1 MTEHMSGE
9 PDADDRFV
17 HLDDGDMHVVQD
29 GKPGAPALLL
39 IHGSAG
45 SLASWDAVVPSL
57 AGAFRVIR
65 VDLLGCGRSAAPA
78 GGYDIPTQA
87 RRVGTALDKLGV
99 SRVTVIGH
107 SGGCTVAT
115 ALAEQRPGAVAALA
129 LIDMGPTPDAKI
141 PEKPAHPSPAD
152 PVSRAAAVAPEN
164 RGHHPEGQSHRLHPS
179 SRHP

>member
-1 MTEHMSGE
+1 MTEHMPGE

-17 HLDDGDMHVVQD
+17 RLDDGDMHVVQD
-29 GKPGAPALLL
+29 GKLGAPALLL

-65 VDLLGCGRSAAPA
+65 IDLLGCGRSATPA
-78 GGYDIPTQA
+78 DGYDIPTQA

-107 SGGCTVAT
+107 SGAARWPPPWPSNGPARWRRWRSSTWP
-115 ALAEQRPGAVAALA
+115 QPG
-129 LIDMGPTPDAKI
+129 
-141 PEKPAHPSPAD
+141 
-152 PVSRAAAVAPEN
+152 R
-164 RGHHPEGQSHRLHPS
+164 
-179 SRHP
+179 

>member
-17 HLDDGDMHVVQD
+17 RLDDGDMHVVED

-65 VDLLGCGRSAAPA
+65 VDLLGCGKSA
-78 GGYDIPTQA
+78 
-87 RRVGTALDKLGV
+87 
-99 SRVTVIGH
+99 
-107 SGGCTVAT
+107 
-115 ALAEQRPGAVAALA
+115 
-129 LIDMGPTPDAKI
+129 TP
-141 PEKPAHPSPAD
+141 
-152 PVSRAAAVAPEN
+152 RAATTSLLRPAVWVP
-164 RGHHPEGQSHRLHPS
+164 RWIS
-179 SRHP
+179 SA

>member
-65 VDLLGCGRSAAPA
+65 VDLLGCGRSAARSRCT
-78 GGYDIPTQA
+78 PT
-87 RRVGTALDKLGV
+87 
-99 SRVTVIGH
+99 
-107 SGGCTVAT
+107 
-115 ALAEQRPGAVAALA
+115 
-129 LIDMGPTPDAKI
+129 
-141 PEKPAHPSPAD
+141 
-152 PVSRAAAVAPEN
+152 
-164 RGHHPEGQSHRLHPS
+164 
-179 SRHP
+179 